1 MLLQLSPKIRM
12 SWHRS
17 AEVSDAQRI
26 GIILGR
32 AFLELVPTGATLLL
46 TLPREKFLE
55 LSSSTLILCKH
66 VRRGVRHHQWL

>member
-1 MLLQLSPKIRM
+1 MLLQLSTKIRM

-32 AFLELVPTGATLLL
+32 AFLEWVASYIAKGEVL
-46 TLPREKFLE
+46 RIKFV
-55 LSSSTLILCKH
+55 H
-66 VRRGVRHHQWL
+66 FDFV